1 MNVQALLELAEAFRQ
16 AHPKLAKHGFVL
28 IFEDEVTG
36 WKRRLLHPET
46 ELPGTYAVGVDS
58 TIFQACGGDW
68 MGGARSYLQIYP
80 KIDQE
85 ENEC

>member
-36 WKRRLLHPET
+36 WKRRL
-46 ELPGTYAVGVDS
+46 GVGREIR
-58 TIFQACGGDW
+58 TW
-68 MGGARSYLQIYP
+68 
-80 KIDQE
+80 
-85 ENEC
+85 

>member
-68 MGGARSYLQIYP
+68 MGARSYLQIYP